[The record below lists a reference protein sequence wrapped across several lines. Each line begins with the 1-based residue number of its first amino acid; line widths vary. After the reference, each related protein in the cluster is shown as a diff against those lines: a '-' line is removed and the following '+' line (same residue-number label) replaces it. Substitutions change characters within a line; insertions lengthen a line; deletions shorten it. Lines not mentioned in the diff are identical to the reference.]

1 MPKSGTAV
9 ELDRA
14 HEPFVLALDVGSTAS
29 RGGLYDAAGRPVKG
43 VRHNVPHRFT
53 SAADGSSEIDPD
65 PVVEEVSQLITTV
78 MSWRPGVRV
87 AGVALDTC
95 ASSLVG
101 VDATGTALT
110 PCYSYADSR
119 CAPQLAQLRAELDE
133 GAVHDR
139 TGARLHTSYLPAKVR
154 WLRDSAADVVAR
166 VARWLSIGEYVVHPE
181 WATVWVPQCLGRRA
195 LPL

>member
-1 MPKSGTAV
+1 
-9 ELDRA
+9 
-14 HEPFVLALDVGSTAS
+14 
-29 RGGLYDAAGRPVKG
+29 
-43 VRHNVPHRFT
+43 
-53 SAADGSSEIDPD
+53 
-65 PVVEEVSQLITTV
+65 
-78 MSWRPGVRV
+78 
-87 AGVALDTC
+87 
-95 ASSLVG
+95 
-101 VDATGTALT
+101 
-110 PCYSYADSR
+110 
-119 CAPQLAQLRAELDE
+119 PQLAQLRAELDE